1 MIYKIDNTNSIQKTI
16 NNMFDGDILFLK
28 DGIYKE
34 KIIITKSNIKII
46 GESNDKTIISNN
58 DYFHKIIPDYN

>member
-16 NNMFDGDILFLK
+16 NNMLDGDILFLK

-34 KIIITKSNIKII
+34 KIIITKSNII
-46 GESNDKTIISNN
+46 GL
-58 DYFHKIIPDYN
+58 